1 LQGFRSQW
9 IISIAEASSKLF
21 GTPQQQVY
29 VLLPGGILGT
39 RIGQI
44 PSDYNLKSQA
54 WYTQAR
60 ALGIFGL
67 FGAMPFAFVVSAAAA
82 AAAA

>member
-60 ALGIFGL
+60 ASGIFGL
-67 FGAMPFAFVVSAAAA
+67 SGALPFVVSAAAA
-82 AAAA
+82 